1 MFLVDTSVWIDF
13 FRERDNPVVS
23 SFEEILDRDLPYGI
37 TGIIYQEVP
46 QGARSEKDFSALKR
60 YLQTQRFYHPGH
72 AVESYEEAA
81 RIFFR
86 CRRKGVTLRGSDD
99 CLIAGIAIEHDL
111 LLVHNDRD
119 FRRMARVIPELRL
132 A

>member
-13 FRERDNPVVS
+13 LRARDNPAVS
-23 SFEEILDRDLPYGI
+23 SFGEILDRKLPYGI
-37 TGIIYQEVP
+37 TGVIYQEVL
-46 QGARSEKDFSALKR
+46 QGSKSEKDLSALKR
-60 YLQTQRFYHPGH
+60 YLQTQRFYHPVH

-86 CRRKGVTLRGSDD
+86 CRRKGVTLRGSQD
-99 CLIAGIAIEHDL
+99 CLIARIAIEHDL
-111 LLVHNDRD
+111 QLLHNDRD
-119 FRRMARVIPELRL
+119 FLRMARVIPELRL